1 MLLLAVSLSAKGR
14 DLQSR
19 GIHMAAAL
27 LLFGNLG
34 EVNRLFMNHLMLTV
48 GHHVASR

>member
-1 MLLLAVSLSAKGR
+1 
-14 DLQSR
+14 
-19 GIHMAAAL
+19 MAAAL
-27 LLFGNLG
+27 LPPFRNPG

>member
-1 MLLLAVSLSAKGR
+1 
-14 DLQSR
+14 
-19 GIHMAAAL
+19 MAAAL